1 MKIEDSGR
9 KTPIDKNTMFNVLN
23 IVIPFVIFLL
33 STILIIQIWKNQ
45 LMSDLM
51 TRTKTYGREFGTTK
65 ILTRSEAATLTN
77 TWYVIYFDAS
87 GNRLD
92 DKGLGSQPVEG
103 IPEKYV
109 PIDGEGVYEI
119 NGESYIALSMDVVKE
134 NEYGATHLMIF
145 RDIESENAIFEKGT
159 AISITIMLLA
169 MGLVIVFSAIMSKYR
184 IRPYKKLVA
193 SSNRMIYDISHELN
207 TPLAVIKTNVDNI
220 LAHSDKSIEDSSDK
234 LMVILDE
241 ATRMKRM
248 VRDLLELS
256 RSDNNRVVV
265 NKTYCNV
272 SQLLQD
278 LVEPF
283 ELMCEMDDKTFI
295 SDIAPNIMATTDA
308 DKIRQAVMILLDNA
322 VKYTRKG
329 DAVIIQVRHTSTKVH
344 VSVADTGKGVS
355 DEDLEKIF
363 DRFYRADNS
372 RTQSTGGSGLG
383 LSIVKSIAQ
392 TLKWNVHASHNS
404 PHGFRVDIE
413 MDKTGENS

>member
-1 MKIEDSGR
+1 MKIEDNSR
-9 KTPIDKNTMFNVLN
+9 KSPLEKNTMFTILN
-23 IVIPFVIFLL
+23 IVIPFMIFLL
-33 STILIIQIWKNQ
+33 STILIIQIWKIQ
-45 LMSDLM
+45 LMSDL
-51 TRTKTYGREFGTTK
+51 TVRTKTYGREFATTK
-65 ILTRSEAATLTN
+65 ILTRSEAATLTD
-77 TWYVIYFDAS
+77 TWYVIYYDS
-87 GNRLD
+87 EGNRLD
-92 DKGLGSQPVEG
+92 DKGLGSVPVEG
-103 IPEKYV
+103 MPEKYV
-109 PIDGEGVYEI
+109 DVTEEVYDLKEQ
-119 NGESYIALSMDVVKE
+119 SYLAFSMPVVKE
-134 NEYGATHLMIF
+134 NDAGAAYLMIF
-145 RDIESENAIFEKGT
+145 RNIESENAIFEKGT
-159 AISITIMLLA
+159 AISITIMLAA
-169 MGLVIVFSAIMSKYR
+169 MALVIVFAAIMGKFQ
-184 IRPYKKLVA
+184 IKPYKKLVA

-220 LAHSDKSIEDSSDK
+220 LAHSDKTIEDSSDK

-283 ELMCEMDDKTFI
+283 ELMCEMDDKTFV
-295 SDIAPNIMATTDA
+295 SDITPNIMATTDA

-329 DAVIIQVRHTSTKVH
+329 DAVIIQVRHTSTKVRI
-344 VSVADTGKGVS
+344 SVADTGKGVS

-363 DRFYRADNS
+363 ERFYRADNS

-392 TLKWNVHASHNS
+392 TLRWNVHASHNY

-413 MDKTGENS
+413 MGKIDDGV

>member
-1 MKIEDSGR
+1 
-9 KTPIDKNTMFNVLN
+9 
-23 IVIPFVIFLL
+23 
-33 STILIIQIWKNQ
+33 
-45 LMSDLM
+45 MSDLLE
-51 TRTKTYGREFGTTK
+51 RTKRYGQEFGTSK
-65 ILTRSEAATLTN
+65 IITESEAATLTD
-77 TWYVIYFDAS
+77 TWYVIYYDGD
-87 GNRLD
+87 GNSLCY
-92 DKGLGSQPVEG
+92 KGVGSVPTEG
-103 IPEKYV
+103 IPMTYPGVDRE
-109 PIDGEGVYEI
+109 EVYEL
-119 NGESYIALSMDVVKE
+119 NGESYMALSMEVVKE
-134 NEYGATHLMIF
+134 NEYGAKYLMIF
-145 RDIESENAIFEKGT
+145 RNIESENAIFEKGT
-159 AISITIMLLA
+159 AISITIMLSA
-169 MGLVIVFSAIMSKYR
+169 MGLVIIFSAIVGKYR

-220 LAHSDKSIEDSSDK
+220 LAHSDKTIEDSSDK

-329 DAVIIQVRHTSTKVH
+329 DAVIIQVRHTSTKIH
-344 VSVADTGKGVS
+344 VSVADTGQGVS
-355 DEDLEKIF
+355 DSDLEKIF

-413 MDKTGENS
+413 MDKTGDSM

>member
-1 MKIEDSGR
+1 MKIEDNSR
-9 KTPIDKNTMFNVLN
+9 KTPIDKNTMFNILN

-45 LMSDLM
+45 LMSDLLD
-51 TRTKTYGREFGTTK
+51 RTKRYGQEFATTK
-65 ILTRSEAATLTN
+65 IITRTEAATLTD
-77 TWYVIYFDAS
+77 TWYVIYFDAD

-92 DKGLGSQPVEG
+92 EANLGSNPTEG

-109 PIDGEGVYEI
+109 PIESEEVYEI
-119 NGESYIALSMDVVKE
+119 NEQSYIALSMDVIKE
-134 NEYGATHLMIF
+134 NDVGAAYLMIF
-145 RDIESENAIFEKGT
+145 RNIESENAIFEKGT
-159 AISITIMLLA
+159 SISITIMLAA
-169 MGLVIVFSAIMSKYR
+169 MALVIVFAAIMGKYR
-184 IRPYKKLVA
+184 IRPYKKLVD

-220 LAHSDKSIEDSSDK
+220 LAHSDKTIEESSDK

-344 VSVADTGKGVS
+344 VSVADTGQGVN

-413 MDKTGENS
+413 MDKTGDNA

>member
-1 MKIEDSGR
+1 
-9 KTPIDKNTMFNVLN
+9 MFNILN
-23 IVIPFVIFLL
+23 IVVPFVIFLF

-45 LMSDLM
+45 LMNDLLAR
-51 TRTKTYGREFGTTK
+51 TRTYGMEFATSK
-65 ILTRSEAATLTN
+65 ILTTSESSALN
-77 TWYVIYFDAS
+77 GTWYVVYYDAD
-87 GNRLD
+87 GNRID
-92 DKGLGSQPVEG
+92 GKGVGSAPVEG
-103 IPEKYV
+103 IPEKYLAV
-109 PIDGEGVYEI
+109 QNEEVFELGGGDGDI
-119 NGESYIALSMDVVKE
+119 YIGLTMDVVCE
-134 NEYGATHLMIF
+134 NNAGATYLMIF
-145 RDIESENAIFEKGT
+145 RNIESENAIFEKGT
-159 AISITIMLLA
+159 AISITIMLAA
-169 MGLVIVFSAIMSKYR
+169 MALVIIYAAIIGRYQ
-184 IRPYKKLVA
+184 IRPYQKLVA

-220 LAHSDKSIEDSSDK
+220 LAHSDKTIEDSSDK

-241 ATRMKRM
+241 TTRMKRM

-256 RSDNNRVVV
+256 RSDNNRMVV

-329 DAVIIQVRHTSTKVH
+329 DAVIIQVRHNSTKLRI
-344 VSVADTGKGVS
+344 SVADTGQGVS

-392 TLKWNVHASHNS
+392 TLKWDVHASHNS

-413 MDKTGENS
+413 MEKTGERL